1 VRKILELTLWL
12 VLLVDFCEDLRDW
25 SSHFRML
32 KHKVFHLSSFVA
44 LGHSLD
50 LIFVSFSSFLF
61 PLFLFSLVLTA
72 GFFFL
77 ISCSTDEGD

>member
-25 SSHFRML
+25 SNHFRML

-50 LIFVSFSSFLF
+50 LIFVSFSSFS
-61 PLFLFSLVLTA
+61 FSSFS
-72 GFFFL
+72 FFFGL
-77 ISCSTDEGD
+77 DCWFFFSYFLQHG